1 MSTGSEGHRSR
12 LKKRFLLAGRDG
24 LSEHEL
30 LELLL
35 FYSIPRKDVKPLAK
49 ELLNRFGSIEA
60 VLAAGSEQLM
70 QSSGIGESSIV
81 LLKLIRTVSTEIM
94 SRPLRAGINLKDP
107 VKLIDYLKM
116 NCRRNDREVLQLLLL
131 DRSCCLLDTLT
142 LDGGE
147 NSLSAGCGD
156 LLFKILACRGT
167 RQVIIAHNHLNNII
181 NPSVSDI
188 RSTLFLKNLLQN
200 IGVVLLDH
208 FIITPEKCLSIMKTA
223 SRMEK

>member
-24 LSEHEL
+24 VSEHEL

-49 ELLNRFGSIEA
+49 ELLNRFGSVEA

-107 VKLIDYLKM
+107 VRLIDYLK
-116 NCRRNDREVLQLLLL
+116 
-131 DRSCCLLDTLT
+131 CC
-142 LDGGE
+142 
-147 NSLSAGCGD
+147 SKS
-156 LLFKILACRGT
+156 K
-167 RQVIIAHNHLNNII
+167 
-181 NPSVSDI
+181 
-188 RSTLFLKNLLQN
+188 
-200 IGVVLLDH
+200 
-208 FIITPEKCLSIMKTA
+208 
-223 SRMEK
+223 